1 MTSVRDSIREHSRLA
16 RMRAGQEI
24 GEYTEI
30 PSMPGVR
37 VLMVP
42 LTEHEAQK
50 GLLRAAEIEVPD
62 NVSGIMAR
70 ERAVKQSDV
79 WHALREMDN
88 PDKKVFPTVDDMVG
102 DDGLEP
108 TDVDHLHQELA
119 TLMSYASPAIDGITE
134 EIWSELKKV
143 LVGVE
148 LSELTGRQWAV
159 VKLLCQHLAPQL
171 LQAKSYGSPS
181 TEPSMQTS
189 ESAAST

>member
-159 VKLLCQHLAPQL
+159 VKLLCQHLDR
-171 LQAKSYGSPS
+171 KSVV
-181 TEPSMQTS
+181 
-189 ESAAST
+189 